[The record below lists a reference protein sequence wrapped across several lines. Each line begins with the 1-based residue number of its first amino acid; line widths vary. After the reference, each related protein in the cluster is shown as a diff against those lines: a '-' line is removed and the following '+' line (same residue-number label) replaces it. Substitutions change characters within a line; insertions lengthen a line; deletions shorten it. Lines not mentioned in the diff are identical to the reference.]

1 MLESFAAWL
10 AATPLSAFVANQAWV
25 VPTVQT
31 IHILAVATVMGA
43 VVIVHLR
50 VLGVVER
57 RQSIGS
63 LAARFVPPSA
73 AAIVILAITGFLMI
87 AGEPTRAIFRYVFW
101 AKMGLLLTV
110 IALTAALLGGLK
122 ASGAADDARRPVP
135 LAYQALA
142 VLALLVWVAIIVAGR
157 WIGYAQGWP
166 GSPQ

>member
-1 MLESFAAWL
+1 MLETFAAWL
-10 AATPLSAFVANQAWV
+10 AGTPLSAFVANQAWV

-31 IHILAVATVMGA
+31 VHILAVATVMGA

-50 VLGVVER
+50 VLGIVER

-63 LAARFVPPSA
+63 LAARFVLPSA

-110 IALTAALLGGLK
+110 IGLTAALLGGLK
-122 ASGAADDARRPVP
+122 ASGVTDDAQRPVP
-135 LAYQALA
+135 LPYQALA
-142 VLALLVWVAIIVAGR
+142 ILALLIWVAIIVAGR